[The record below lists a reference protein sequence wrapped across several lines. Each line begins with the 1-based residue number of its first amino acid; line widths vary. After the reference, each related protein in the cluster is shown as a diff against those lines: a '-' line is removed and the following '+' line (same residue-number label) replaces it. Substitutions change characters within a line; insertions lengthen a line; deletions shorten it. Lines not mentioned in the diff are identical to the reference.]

1 MIDLF
6 SRIKRETPPDRHDLT
21 TAEGRA
27 AWDAEL
33 RDFVNNIE
41 DDSVRGHLGALVKE
55 WRWQVLGRVGE
66 RLTDKVNRLEAE
78 LAHLRAEVESWQD
91 MFPAYRGVMRR
102 RLAELKRQPEPG
114 AALALMEDSDDD

>member
-6 SRIKRETPPDRHDLT
+6 SRIKREMPPDRHDLT

-78 LAHLRAEVESWQD
+78 LVV
-91 MFPAYRGVMRR
+91 VMRR

-114 AALALMEDSDDD
+114 AALALMEDKNDE